1 MGLKEVVEAF
11 GKSAVEAVK
20 EALKVALK
28 PLLLQFAKDLIQL
41 LKDEA
46 AKTAT
51 PIDDIVVSAAEP
63 KVIELV
69 EDALAK
75 I

>member
-1 MGLKEVVEAF
+1 MGLKEVVENF
-11 GKSAVEAVK
+11 GKAAAEAVK
-20 EALKVALK
+20 ESLKAALK

-63 KVIELV
+63 KVVELV
-69 EDALAK
+69 EGALAK
-75 I
+75 L